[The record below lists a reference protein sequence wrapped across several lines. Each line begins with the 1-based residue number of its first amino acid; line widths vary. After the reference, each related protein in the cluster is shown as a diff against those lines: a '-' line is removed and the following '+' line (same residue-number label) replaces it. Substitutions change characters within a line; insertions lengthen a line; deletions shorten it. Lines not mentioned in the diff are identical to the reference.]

1 MFSSAWFAENVS
13 KNSSL
18 DNSGISLPVFTS
30 RTNLK
35 LHIFVIP
42 KMVRKVIMNLDLA
55 MASGPDCVP
64 VVVLKNCEP
73 ELSYILA
80 GLKIQYVSEG
90 VLFSRFLEGFNVSK
104 NVEEWSR
111 AQNYCPISL
120 LSVVCR

>member
-1 MFSSAWFAENVS
+1 
-13 KNSSL
+13 
-18 DNSGISLPVFTS
+18 
-30 RTNLK
+30 
-35 LHIFVIP
+35 
-42 KMVRKVIMNLDLA
+42 MNLDLA
-55 MASGPDCVP
+55 VASGPDCVP